1 MRRHIL
7 ILIPAMLIT
16 NLAIAADTPDPV
28 IAPAATIPATTLPP
42 VTTTTVPAHRP
53 LMEAGQPPVPTTV
66 PLGFDPVCGEP
77 LMRLAVEVGWPVE
90 ELPML
95 DRVARRES
103 GGDCGN
109 TDRNLSHNQ
118 ADPMGGSRGT
128 MQINGYWCSSVKY
141 NPGPGGWLGEH
152 GVLDDC
158 DDLFNT
164 TINLRAA
171 LLIWQRSGWGPWGF

>member
-7 ILIPAMLIT
+7 ILIPAMLVA
-16 NLAIAADTPDPV
+16 NLAVAADRPDPV
-28 IAPAATIPATTLPP
+28 IAPAATIPATTVPP
-42 VTTTTVPAHRP
+42 TTTTLPAHRP

-66 PLGFDPVCGEP
+66 PLGFSPVCGEP

-103 GGDCGN
+103 GADCGN

-128 MQINGYWCSSVKY
+128 MQINGYWCTPVRY
-141 NPGPGGWLGEH
+141 NPAVGGWLGEH

-158 DDLFNT
+158 ADLFNT
-164 TINLRAA
+164 TINLKAA
-171 LLIWQRSGWGPWGF
+171 LLIWQRSGWGPWGS